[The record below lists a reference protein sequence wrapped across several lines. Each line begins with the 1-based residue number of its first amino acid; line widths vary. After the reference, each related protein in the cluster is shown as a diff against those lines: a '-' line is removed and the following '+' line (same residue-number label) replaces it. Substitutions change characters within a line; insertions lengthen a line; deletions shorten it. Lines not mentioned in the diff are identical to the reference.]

1 MILTSEKICELL
13 RVYAKLFNRYI
24 NSNKSLYD
32 LFVEMVEKDEITLT
46 LDEYNTMILVKNFSS
61 FSSVLFYYRDTFDK
75 GFNGLD
81 IPNKNWLINIESDL
95 NRRCAE
101 NFTDKDIIFYI
112 RNALAHSKNN
122 LYQIYIDENESSIHI
137 RLNNTKASKGP
148 NIGQNVPFEIELDN
162 KDMINL
168 TSFCPVF
175 TKCLNITGVNF
186 DGDTALKNGSTSINK
201 MLKTIIDT
209 AYYEYIILNQTSD
222 SKKQELYEAHTR
234 GNETGNMEDFNNKK
248 EGYVKKEERIELSQK
263 QKDCI
268 YYSMLE
274 QIHKSLKQKGLN
286 PALMRKYWTPQQVKE
301 TLAMYFNDLFEY
313 EALKVIPMG
322 IEKHNNSIAAYIIN
336 CSFKGLEPLEYTQQK
351 LIQDLQNK
359 GATYNYYQAYNMDDP
374 QERNMFIKNI
384 LDSKYIEKEALT
396 SYYRY
401 VFENFTTDEEVLT
414 IGNKEYKA
422 DIIRN
427 SLTHGRWFFDEEK
440 DNWELFDNSQSRTKP
455 NQYIFDKHITISYND
470 LQKLA
475 DEKYFEHISSNQNQS
490 TNNL

>member
-1 MILTSEKICELL
+1 MILTPEKICELL
-13 RVYAKLFNRYI
+13 RVYAKIFSKYI

-32 LFVEMVEKDEITLT
+32 LYVEMIEKNETTLSIE
-46 LDEYNTMILVKNFSS
+46 DYNAMMLVKEFSNI
-61 FSSVLFYYRDTFDK
+61 SSVLFYYRDTFDK

-81 IPNKNWLINIESDL
+81 IPNKNWLINVESEL
-95 NRRCAE
+95 NRRCTE

-112 RNALAHSKNN
+112 RNAFAHSKNN
-122 LYQIYIDENESSIHI
+122 LYQIYINENESTIHI

-148 NIGQNVPFEIELDN
+148 NIGQNVSFEVELDG

-168 TSFCPVF
+168 TSFCPAF
-175 TKCLNITGVNF
+175 TKCLTIAGVNI
-186 DGDTALKNGSTSINK
+186 DGDTVLKTGTTSITK

-209 AYYEYIILNQTSD
+209 AYYEYTLLNQTSD
-222 SKKQELYEAHTR
+222 NKKQELYEAHAR
-234 GNETGNMEDFNNKK
+234 GNETGNMEEFNNAKAR
-248 EGYVKKEERIELSQK
+248 YVKKEERIELSQK

-268 YYSMLE
+268 CYSMSE

-286 PALMRKYWTPQQVKE
+286 PALIRKFWTPQQVKE
-301 TLAMYFNDLFEY
+301 TLGLYFNDLFEY
-313 EALKVIPMG
+313 ETLKVIPMG
-322 IEKHNNSIAAYIIN
+322 IEKHNNSIAAYIIS
-336 CSFKGLEPLEYTQQK
+336 CSFNGLESLEYTQQQ

-359 GATYNYYQAYNMDDP
+359 GSTYNYYRAYNMDDP

-401 VFENFTTDEEVLT
+401 VFENFSTEGEELT
-414 IGNKEYKA
+414 LGNKTYKA

-427 SLTHGRWFFDEEK
+427 SLTHGRWFFDDEK
-440 DNWELFDNSQSRTKP
+440 NNWELFDNSQSRDKP
-455 NQYIFDKHITISYND
+455 NQYIIDKHITISYND

-475 DEKYFEHISSNQNQS
+475 DDKYFEHISSNQNQP
-490 TNNL
+490 TNSI